1 MPDELENTGVGVE
14 HSVEEDV
21 DFLAEGEE
29 EEKPLPEGKEEEEEV
44 PSKEEEEE
52 ELPPEEEEEGKP
64 PKEKE
69 EEEVPTKI
77 DVKALSEKY
86 PDLFKKFPGL
96 RHTIFREQE
105 YAKLFPTIE
114 DAQEAQDDAESFD
127 YLRDVVLAG
136 NVTDFLSTVK
146 EADPAAID
154 KIASNFLPALYKESQ
169 DLYIKITAPLLVNAV
184 RSAYME
190 GESAGNDNLKNS
202 ALFVSK
208 YLFGDFRAAQ
218 GKMGAGEVGGVG
230 KPGAE
235 KAPPSEVDKQ
245 RQEYYEERIRT
256 LRSEVEETTTASM
269 KDKISQDIDPD
280 EVLTPYVRD
289 SIIRDTLKEIDRQ
302 LGKDERHVKYMGS
315 LWRRALKAG
324 LPAEWKSRLQ
334 TAYLARAES
343 LIPAVRSKFLSD
355 ALGTTRKSSAH
366 KEAKVRENE
375 SRGEKLPPRVPSPE
389 GSSRKIDYSRTSD
402 LDIIEGREK
411 FR

>member
-1 MPDELENTGVGVE
+1 
-14 HSVEEDV
+14 
-21 DFLAEGEE
+21 
-29 EEKPLPEGKEEEEEV
+29 
-44 PSKEEEEE
+44 
-52 ELPPEEEEEGKP
+52 
-64 PKEKE
+64 
-69 EEEVPTKI
+69 
-77 DVKALSEKY
+77 
-86 PDLFKKFPGL
+86 
-96 RHTIFREQE
+96 
-105 YAKLFPTIE
+105 
-114 DAQEAQDDAESFD
+114 
-127 YLRDVVLAG
+127 LAG

-146 EADPAAID
+146 EADPAAIE

-218 GKMGAGEVGGVG
+218 GKMGAGELG
-230 KPGAE
+230 KVE
-235 KAPPSEVDKQ
+235 KPTEEKPTSDVTKE
-245 RQEYYEERIRT
+245 RQEYYAEKLKT
-256 LRSEVEETTTASM
+256 LRSEVEETTITSL
-269 KDKISQDIDPD
+269 KEKISVNIDPD

-355 ALGTTRKSSAH
+355 ALGTTRKVSAH

-375 SRGEKLPPRVPSPE
+375 SRGEKLPNRVPPPG
-389 GSSRKIDYSRTSD
+389 GSSRRLDYSKTSD

-411 FR
+411 FH